1 MFQVSPRLVGGHLHV
16 HTAPSPDVY
25 VSPNPHFHK
34 VTSYNGLAPTPRTSF
49 TLIPYKDHLQ
59 MTWHSEDFSIGI
71 WGHSE
76 TSEIQLDLESR
87 GVSWAQLEGKAL
99 SLGLG
104 GSVIKVLGG
113 SQGYGSPHMSQV

>member
-1 MFQVSPRLVGGHLHV
+1 MFQVSPRLVGGHLHI

-104 GSVIKVLGG
+104 GAVV
-113 SQGYGSPHMSQV
+113 

>member
-1 MFQVSPRLVGGHLHV
+1 M
-16 HTAPSPDVY
+16 Y

-34 VTSYNGLAPTPRTSF
+34 VTSYNGLGPTPRTSF
-49 TLIPYKDHLQ
+49 TLMPCKDHLQ
-59 MTWHSEDFSIGI
+59 MRWHSEDFSIGI
-71 WGHSE
+71 WGHSGP
-76 TSEIQLDLESR
+76 SDILKGQLDLESR

-113 SQGYGSPHMSQV
+113 SQGYGSLHMSQA

>member
-34 VTSYNGLAPTPRTSF
+34 VTSYNGLGPTPRTSF
-49 TLIPYKDHLQ
+49 TLMPCKDHLQ
-59 MTWHSEDFSIGI
+59 MRWHSEDFSIGI
-71 WGHSE
+71 WAPSV
-76 TSEIQLDLESR
+76 TSDILEGQLDLESR

-104 GSVIKVLGG
+104 GAVV
-113 SQGYGSPHMSQV
+113 